1 MRCSHRNIFKEKM
14 GNFLIRSE
22 YPLILVVELARHTQM
37 KATQLYLV
45 GTDDQHKK
53 AVRALEA
60 LG

>member
-1 MRCSHRNIFKEKM
+1 M

-22 YPLILVVELARHTQM
+22 YPLILVVELARHIQM

-45 GTDDQHKK
+45 CTDDQRKR